1 MNSYYIFWS
10 MLIAASLWISLG
22 GFLWAHRRGQFKDQ
36 ERARFLPLRGEAH
49 PAAPEKTRGGV
60 VVSVALQSVAWLAGL
75 LVVLVMVIIR
85 ATGGRL

>member
-1 MNSYYIFWS
+1 

-60 VVSVALQSVAWLAGL
+60 AEAFVMFGILCIGISGL